1 MYYQYFVLVAGF
13 MRGVGVCSMAI
24 LVLCMACMRGGEKMS
39 DAEGM
44 RGGENE

>member
-13 MRGVGVCSMAI
+13 MRGVAVYNMAV
-24 LVLCMACMRGGEKMS
+24 LVLFVSGMCGREKMS

-44 RGGENE
+44 RGGEND